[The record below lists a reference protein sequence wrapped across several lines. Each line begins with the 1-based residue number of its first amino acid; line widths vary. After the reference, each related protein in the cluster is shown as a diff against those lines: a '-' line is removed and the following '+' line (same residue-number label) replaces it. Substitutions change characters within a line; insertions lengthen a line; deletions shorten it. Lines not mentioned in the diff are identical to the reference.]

1 MLGDDEGDAL
11 GHKGGDEMNVAAQ
24 TVELGDCD
32 CAMPPARL
40 RKRSSELRPPVQ
52 GIDAIARLDID
63 ALPHKLEILVGCEAG
78 KSLALGVQPE
88 PVPFLSLPYS
98 AIGDDWPWDR
108 PRCLNLPVMTRSAS
122 SF

>member
-1 MLGDDEGDAL
+1 
-11 GHKGGDEMNVAAQ
+11 
-24 TVELGDCD
+24 
-32 CAMPPARL
+32 MPPARL
-40 RKRSSELRPPVQ
+40 RKRGGEPRPPVQ
-52 GIDAIARLDID
+52 RIGAMAGLEI
-63 ALPHKLEILVGCEAG
+63 HKFPDHLEILVGCEAG
-78 KSLALGVQPE
+78 KSVEPE